1 MTTTLPVKYAE
12 HFSHFFARR
21 PKYFIRPILSSFD
34 FCPPPFCREVFLPV
48 PVTGSGEESPCGST
62 GQLRAVCRIPV
73 RMSKDGMSRMVS
85 IVHVQSSI
93 VGITPAANWNVQT
106 SGPWPLN
113 KVHVLTYVVRH
124 KNRSSSIE
132 MAVAS
137 WQHERTMK
145 ESQCVQTNR
154 RRAGPSEG

>member
-1 MTTTLPVKYAE
+1 MACRGWSPLSMYN
-12 HFSHFFARR
+12 RR
-21 PKYFIRPILSSFD
+21 DYS
-34 FCPPPFCREVFLPV
+34 
-48 PVTGSGEESPCGST
+48 
-62 GQLRAVCRIPV
+62 
-73 RMSKDGMSRMVS
+73 
-85 IVHVQSSI
+85 
-93 VGITPAANWNVQT
+93 AANWNVQT